1 MKKTAIITLTA
12 LILAAGFNQ
21 LSAQRVRDYEYFPRH
36 EIYVQYGIP
45 SVIEITSVLN
55 RQKFDNDVV
64 GKGQKLRMTGAAGF
78 GYNFSLNQ
86 NVSVG
91 LFGGISSVGSDMI
104 KQDDSNNK
112 TVLFSTDIASYLGM
126 LSAHWQ
132 FLQEGALEVSSG
144 VYLGAIYSSKEVSHI
159 ASEFR
164 GAPKSSTSTTFAY
177 HITALKVRYGET
189 FAIFGELGFGHRGIL
204 SAGLSIKF

>member
-1 MKKTAIITLTA
+1 MKKTAIITLVA
-12 LILAAGFNQ
+12 LIFGSGFNQ
-21 LSAQRVRDYEYFPRH
+21 LSAQRARDFEYYPKH

-45 SVIEITSVLN
+45 SVIELTSVLN
-55 RQKFDNDVV
+55 QQRFDNNIV

-78 GYNFSLNQ
+78 GYNFNLNQ

-104 KQDDSNNK
+104 KQDDSKNDV
-112 TVLFSTDIASYLGM
+112 VLFSTDITNYMGM

-132 FLQEGALEVSSG
+132 FLRDGAMEISSG
-144 VYLGAIYSSKEVSHI
+144 VYLGAIYSSKEISN
-159 ASEFR
+159 AGGFS

-204 SAGLSIKF
+204 NVGLSIKF